1 MEEWLQKIID
11 DDDLGLLDVKPKNV
25 RLTADERLVN
35 SFEEINRFI
44 EENKRLPQLSGDIL
58 ENSLFYRLEG
68 IREDPDKTNQLKEY
82 DKFNLLQE
90 NETKEAKQPQSIDE
104 IFDDDELDLLS
115 TPKEADIFN
124 LQHGLEKKDRSVGAY
139 DYVARAKK
147 CKDFEKFEPLFK
159 ACQEDLKNQKRFLR
173 KFTSETSIK
182 EGAFLVYRGM
192 LVYIDKVGD
201 FSQRN
206 QRKQARLRCIYEN
219 GTESDMLRNSLAKP
233 MYSDGQIVT
242 ENYEEALKGFS
253 GITEEDKPSGYIYVL
268 KSLSK
273 DPQVKSIK
281 DLYKIGYS
289 ETTVEERIKNAANET
304 TYLMAKVKIVT
315 SYKMYN
321 TNTQKFEDL
330 LHRFFD
336 TARLSIDVIDNNGTR
351 HTVRE
356 WFQVPLGVIEEA
368 IYLFQTG
375 EIVNYYYS
383 REDREI
389 LRIKN

>member
-1 MEEWLQKIID
+1 M
-11 DDDLGLLDVKPKNV
+11 
-25 RLTADERLVN
+25 
-35 SFEEINRFI
+35 
-44 EENKRLPQLSGDIL
+44 
-58 ENSLFYRLEG
+58 FYG
-68 IREDPDKTNQLKEY
+68 
-82 DKFNLLQE
+82 
-90 NETKEAKQPQSIDE
+90 
-104 IFDDDELDLLS
+104 
-115 TPKEADIFN
+115 
-124 LQHGLEKKDRSVGAY
+124 
-139 DYVARAKK
+139 
-147 CKDFEKFEPLFK
+147 
-159 ACQEDLKNQKRFLR
+159 
-173 KFTSETSIK
+173 
-182 EGAFLVYRGM
+182 
-192 LVYIDKVGD
+192 
-201 FSQRN
+201 
-206 QRKQARLRCIYEN
+206 
-219 GTESDMLRNSLAKP
+219 LRNSIG
-233 MYSDGQIVT
+233 SWFCFFSSRRI
-242 ENYEEALKGFS
+242 S
-253 GITEEDKPSGYIYVL
+253 GITGEDKPSGYIYVL

-389 LRIKN
+389 LRIND